1 MSRQRLFIGA
11 ISLLVLLAQSIIR
24 MFDMYFSI
32 VRRSAAWASRER
44 ESASLIT
51 TTNKK
56 VRLTSDHYATLD
68 GTFESMLRVQVYL
81 LCLRNF
87 L

>member
-56 VRLTSDHYATLD
+56 VRLTSDYYAMLD

>member
-1 MSRQRLFIGA
+1 MGA
-11 ISLLVLLAQSIIR
+11 INLLVLLAQSIIR

-32 VRRSAAWASRER
+32 VRRNAAWASRER

-56 VRLTSDHYATLD
+56 VRSTSGYYTTLD

-81 LCLRNF
+81 LRLRNF